1 MKQTKEFT
9 GLLCSL
15 YLVALAAALPLYT
28 DGSYWMIGDTKYLLF
43 RNITLICLG
52 IWVAVMLIAGVGE
65 RLSGR
70 PRNIVPESDM
80 SGSLRDA
87 ESERRLRGKRWSV
100 LDLAVLLYGAAVCL
114 SALLSHYPET
124 AWFGYRE
131 WYMGAVSQLLFVG
144 IYFFISRNY
153 DGSRYPLRLWSVAFF
168 AVVLLGLCNR
178 FGTDPL
184 GLLEGF
190 NSGDWEYSHMISTI
204 GNINWFC
211 GYASVAVVIPLSGY
225 LYGGKGLR
233 QLALYLISAVGLML
247 LAIQGCDTGIVVAAV
262 CLGSCVLLGLG
273 SINIMRKTFFLA
285 AGVSVLLPAYGRI
298 AVLLGSEALRALPT
312 DGIGIDRLLW
322 NGWWLIGGVCLL
334 LGLFAERATRALRD
348 GKERR
353 RRIRI
358 GMAVLAGI
366 LILAGLVVG
375 ALFFVSR
382 SRGGEPWGSGR
393 GVLWKLAIEGFFRND
408 FIGKLFGVGPDCFA
422 EYIYSSFPPEELLT
436 LNGRWAGAVYANAH
450 NEWLNHLVNLGIMG
464 TGCYLAVF
472 AAGIGRCRKA
482 ALRQGGEKRIGVAG
496 ILAILLYGV
505 VSCTCFQQ
513 CLSTPLFFAVL
524 GLCESS
530 LRRGGE
536 LTENGRA

>member
-9 GLLCSL
+9 SLLCNL
-15 YLVALAAALPLYT
+15 YLVALAAVLPLYT
-28 DGSYWMIGDTKYLLF
+28 DGSYWMIGDTKYLFF

-52 IWVAVMLIAGVGE
+52 IWAAVILIAGVGE
-65 RLSGR
+65 WLHTAPEGR
-70 PRNIVPESDM
+70 SWR
-80 SGSLRDA
+80 
-87 ESERRLRGKRWSV
+87 KRWSA
-100 LDLAVLLYGAAVCL
+100 LDAAVLLYGVAVCL
-114 SALLSHYPET
+114 SALFSRYPET
-124 AWFGYRE
+124 AWLGYRE

-144 IYFFISRNY
+144 IYFFISRSY
-153 DGSRYPLRLWSVAFF
+153 DGSSYPLRLWNIAFF
-168 AVVLLGLCNR
+168 AVVVLGFCNR
-178 FGTDPL
+178 FGADPV
-184 GLLEGF
+184 GLLAGF

-211 GYASVAVVIPLSGY
+211 GYASVAIVISVSGY
-225 LYGGKGLR
+225 LYSAKGWQR
-233 QLALYLISAVGLML
+233 AALYAISAAGLTL
-247 LAIQGCDTGIVVAAV
+247 LVIQGCDTGIVVAAV
-262 CLGSCVLLGLG
+262 CLGSCVLLGIG
-273 SINIMRKTFFLA
+273 SVSIMRRALFLA

-298 AVLLGSEALRALPT
+298 AVLLGSGALRALPT

-334 LGLFAERATRALRD
+334 LGIFAGRAARAL
-348 GKERR
+348 GIGGERR
-353 RRIRI
+353 RRVRI
-358 GMAVLAGI
+358 GMAVLAGV
-366 LILAGLVVG
+366 LILAALAAVVIY
-375 ALFFVSR
+375 FVRR
-382 SRGGEPWGSGR
+382 SRNGLWGSGR
-393 GVLWKLAIEGFFRND
+393 GVLWRLAAEGFLRND
-408 FIGKLFGVGPDCFA
+408 FVGKLFGVGPDCFA

-472 AAGIGRCRKA
+472 AAGILRCRKA

-530 LRRGGE
+530 LRRDGE